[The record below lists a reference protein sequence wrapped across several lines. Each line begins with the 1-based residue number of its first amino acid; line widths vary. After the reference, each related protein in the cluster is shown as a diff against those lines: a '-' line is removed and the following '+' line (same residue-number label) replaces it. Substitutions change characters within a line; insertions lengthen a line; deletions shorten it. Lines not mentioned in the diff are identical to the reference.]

1 MPTYFPRHT
10 VEWRLEEPAAFR
22 RLSLSLV
29 EMAVLTGVVLRLY
42 RAIVLSLAA
51 RPGWLVV
58 GAGVAVGAAFLVGMA
73 TLHLGN
79 FPVQR
84 WLWRA
89 PLFGLVA
96 AAAELATSFLLTL
109 VGREPLGTARAATA
123 DWAGIVPFVLVTR
136 VLVVVGFALVLALVV
151 QAVRVWL
158 LRHEHRDHTLKA
170 VHDEHERQAA
180 EHAAVHDA

>member
-1 MPTYFPRHT
+1 MPSFFPRQA

-29 EMAVLTGVVLRLY
+29 EMAVLTGVTLRLY
-42 RAIVLSLAA
+42 RAIVLSLTAQ
-51 RPGWLVV
+51 PGWLGV
-58 GAGVAVGAAFLVGMA
+58 GVGVAVGAAFLVGMA

-79 FPVQR
+79 FPVHR

-89 PLFGLVA
+89 PVFGLVA

-109 VGREPLGTARAATA
+109 LGREPLGTARAGTA

-136 VLVVVGFALVLALVV
+136 VLAVVAFALVLALVV

-158 LRHEHRDHTLKA
+158 LRHEHREHTLQA
-170 VHDEHERQAA
+170 VHEEHERQTAA
-180 EHAAVHDA
+180 HAAAHDR